1 MGSFYRATA
10 STALQQGRNKK
21 ICVSIAG
28 IRPPKHRLLSLTHTV
43 LTTITA
49 QSCPEDKISGD
60 QGSTD
65 KGGKI
70 NSFKNICISSLPF
83 NCSRC
88 LSVKLVMTLASRG
101 NNDSD
106 AKPRK
111 SSPSAG

>member
-28 IRPPKHRLLSLTHTV
+28 IRPPKHLLLSLTHTI

-65 KGGKI
+65 KGGKKSI
-70 NSFKNICISSLPF
+70 HLKTYVLVLCRLIVAAV
-83 NCSRC
+83 C
-88 LSVKLVMTLASRG
+88 LVNLL
-101 NNDSD
+101 
-106 AKPRK
+106 
-111 SSPSAG
+111 